1 MMGRREWGAGGGDI
15 MGVETMEERIVGSW
29 GVGCPSGILSAVLVY
44 VWSSSGC
51 GGGGHT
57 G

>member
-1 MMGRREWGAGGGDI
+1 MGRREWGAGGGDI